1 LIGYFETHP
10 QVGIVGPKI
19 LNRDG
24 SIQGSAR
31 AFPNAWTALFGR
43 NSLLSRLFPRNKY
56 TRKNI
61 ITSPE
66 IKKPV
71 EVDWVSRVLMGVRKE
86 AVLDVGLMDEKFF
99 LYWEDADWCTR
110 FRHQGWKVIYYP
122 LARATHSIGGSTDKR
137 KLRSIID
144 FHKSACA
151 PYRKYSIKKWKCF
164 IGEGY
169 ADSPT

>member
-31 AFPNAWTALFGR
+31 A
-43 NSLLSRLFPRNKY
+43 
-56 TRKNI
+56 
-61 ITSPE
+61 
-66 IKKPV
+66 
-71 EVDWVSRVLMGVRKE
+71 
-86 AVLDVGLMDEKFF
+86 
-99 LYWEDADWCTR
+99 
-110 FRHQGWKVIYYP
+110 
-122 LARATHSIGGSTDKR
+122 THLIGGSTDKR

-151 PYRKYSIKKWKCF
+151 LYRKYSIKKWKSF

-169 ADSPT
+169 ADSYLTTTRLLPVSNIKVWPVGLFAETLVTWTVLSPLLTA